1 MISTDAG
8 NPMIRYRWLWFAI
21 ASLMLAVAWP
31 ISERLSLDR
40 SLERMFPADD
50 PDRLEFERIE
60 ERFGVSQFLV
70 FAYRDPELWSS
81 DGSGI
86 DRAMQWRKKIEG
98 IPGVSYALDL
108 SRVDEML
115 TTLRGPAGFLGA
127 LTGAQSKRPLVD
139 SNNTLASR
147 YRELFTGQ
155 THAAQSDL
163 VAIGVQLAPLDAPN
177 DDSSTPLLALRQLAQ
192 NAPGGLL
199 VGHVAMVDEGFR
211 EIERDGNRLGIY
223 STVSLSLLML
233 VGFRSIRWAL
243 IVVVVVQ
250 WSLVLTRA
258 ALVLLNWELTM
269 VSSMLSSIVMV
280 VGVATALH
288 WMFGYQKE
296 YASNAH
302 VSDPS
307 LRARIAL
314 EASMTRLWQ
323 PIVWAVVTDAIG
335 FASLA
340 LSRVGPVQDYGS
352 MMAIACG
359 IVLLGIFA
367 LVPTLALLPLGGL
380 GSGGLGSAGL
390 GLGKDS
396 SYALSTVPGEAG
408 IQLALRQILGT
419 VTRHRFLVIAAAA
432 LLLLFGSLGSS
443 RLKVETDFLKNFQSN
458 SPIAQAYRAVETEL
472 GGAGVWDV
480 MIPAPMPMTEE
491 YFDRVLALEKELLAI
506 EVPSQEPGA
515 EPLKLTSALS
525 LADTDRVART
535 AAVLRMIPLE
545 ARLLGMQ
552 QSMGSFFRTLLSPP
566 QRGSID
572 GDRPRALRLMLRSRE
587 RSESEQK
594 TELIA
599 RVRQVVQKHRQGLG
613 SVRTEDTAVAGYYVL
628 LTKLVEHV
636 VADQWKSF
644 LAAALGIGIAMTIAL
659 RSIKFALV
667 ALVPA
672 VLPSLVVLGILGTLG
687 VRMNLGA
694 AMIAA
699 VSMGLGVDSSLHYLF
714 RYRQERA
721 AGSSLEQAL
730 ASSQSETGM
739 AVLMATM
746 ALVIGFGSMAVS
758 DFLPTVAFG
767 SLAAWTMLGGLLGN
781 LCLLPALV
789 TWLDTKPS

>member
-1 MISTDAG
+1 M
-8 NPMIRYRWLWFAI
+8 
-21 ASLMLAVAWP
+21 
-31 ISERLSLDR
+31 
-40 SLERMFPADD
+40 
-50 PDRLEFERIE
+50 
-60 ERFGVSQFLV
+60 
-70 FAYRDPELWSS
+70 
-81 DGSGI
+81 
-86 DRAMQWRKKIEG
+86 
-98 IPGVSYALDL
+98 
-108 SRVDEML
+108 
-115 TTLRGPAGFLGA
+115 
-127 LTGAQSKRPLVD
+127 
-139 SNNTLASR
+139 
-147 YRELFTGQ
+147 
-155 THAAQSDL
+155 
-163 VAIGVQLAPLDAPN
+163 
-177 DDSSTPLLALRQLAQ
+177 
-192 NAPGGLL
+192 
-199 VGHVAMVDEGFR
+199 
-211 EIERDGNRLGIY
+211 
-223 STVSLSLLML
+223 
-233 VGFRSIRWAL
+233 
-243 IVVVVVQ
+243 
-250 WSLVLTRA
+250 
-258 ALVLLNWELTM
+258 
-269 VSSMLSSIVMV
+269 
-280 VGVATALH
+280 
-288 WMFGYQKE
+288 
-296 YASNAH
+296 
-302 VSDPS
+302 
-307 LRARIAL
+307 
-314 EASMTRLWQ
+314 
-323 PIVWAVVTDAIG
+323 
-335 FASLA
+335 
-340 LSRVGPVQDYGS
+340 
-352 MMAIACG
+352 
-359 IVLLGIFA
+359 
-367 LVPTLALLPLGGL
+367 
-380 GSGGLGSAGL
+380 
-390 GLGKDS
+390 
-396 SYALSTVPGEAG
+396 PGEAG
-408 IQLALRQILGT
+408 IQLALRQILST
-419 VTRHRFLVIAAAA
+419 VTHHRLLVIAAAA

-443 RLKVETDFLKNFQSN
+443 RLRVETDFLKNFQSN

-506 EVPSQEPGA
+506 EVPSQEPGS

-552 QSMGSFFRTLLSPP
+552 QSMGSFFGTLLSPP

-572 GDRPRALRLMLRSRE
+572 GDRPPALRLMLRSRE

-599 RVRQVVQKHRQGLG
+599 RVRQVVQKHRDGLG

-730 ASSQSETGM
+730 ANSQSETGM
-739 AVLMATM
+739 AVLMATL

-789 TWLDTKPS
+789 TWLDSKTS

>member
-1 MISTDAG
+1 
-8 NPMIRYRWLWFAI
+8 MIRYRWLWFAI
-21 ASLMLAVAWP
+21 AALMLAVAWP

-50 PDRLEFERIE
+50 PDRLEFEGIE

-115 TTLRGPAGFLGA
+115 TTLRGPTGFLGT
-127 LTGAQSKRPLVD
+127 LTGAPSKRPLVD

-163 VAIGVQLAPLDAPN
+163 VAIGVQLVPSDAPN
-177 DDSSTPLLALRQLAQ
+177 DDSSKPLVSLRQLAQ
-192 NAPGGLL
+192 SAPGGLL

-250 WSLVLTRA
+250 WSLILTRA
-258 ALVLLNWELTM
+258 VLVLLNWELTM

-380 GSGGLGSAGL
+380 GLGWL
-390 GLGKDS
+390 GLGKHS
-396 SYALSTVPGEAG
+396 SYALGTVPGEAG
-408 IQLALRQILGT
+408 IQVALRQILST
-419 VTRHRFLVIAAAA
+419 VTRQRFLVIAAAA

-535 AAVLRMIPLE
+535 ATVLRMIPLE

-552 QSMGSFFRTLLSPP
+552 QSMGSFYGTLLSPP

-599 RVRQVVQKHRQGLG
+599 RVRQVVQKHREGLG

>member
-1 MISTDAG
+1 
-8 NPMIRYRWLWFAI
+8 
-21 ASLMLAVAWP
+21 
-31 ISERLSLDR
+31 
-40 SLERMFPADD
+40 
-50 PDRLEFERIE
+50 
-60 ERFGVSQFLV
+60 
-70 FAYRDPELWSS
+70 
-81 DGSGI
+81 
-86 DRAMQWRKKIEG
+86 
-98 IPGVSYALDL
+98 
-108 SRVDEML
+108 
-115 TTLRGPAGFLGA
+115 
-127 LTGAQSKRPLVD
+127 
-139 SNNTLASR
+139 
-147 YRELFTGQ
+147 LFTGQ

-163 VAIGVQLAPLDAPN
+163 VAIGVQLAPCDAPN
-177 DDSSTPLLALRQLAQ
+177 DDSSTPLVSLRQLAQ
-192 NAPGGLL
+192 SAPGGLL

-250 WSLVLTRA
+250 WSLILTRA
-258 ALVLLNWELTM
+258 VLVLLNWELTM

-359 IVLLGIFA
+359 IVLLGIFT

-380 GSGGLGSAGL
+380 GSGWLGLDWM
-390 GLGKDS
+390 GLGKHS
-396 SYALSTVPGEAG
+396 SYALGTVPGEAG
-408 IQLALRQILGT
+408 IQVALRQILST
-419 VTRHRFLVIAAAA
+419 VTRQRFLVIAAAA

-535 AAVLRMIPLE
+535 ATVLRMIPLE

-552 QSMGSFFRTLLSPP
+552 QSMGSFFGTLLSPP

-599 RVRQVVQKHRQGLG
+599 RVRQVVQKHREGLDP
-613 SVRTEDTAVAGYYVL
+613 VRAEDTAVAGYYVL

-659 RSIKFALV
+659 RSFKFALV

-721 AGSSLEQAL
+721 AGNSLEQAL

-789 TWLDTKPS
+789 TWLDTNPS

>member
-1 MISTDAG
+1 
-8 NPMIRYRWLWFAI
+8 
-21 ASLMLAVAWP
+21 MLAVAWP

-86 DRAMQWRKKIEG
+86 DRAMQWRKKIEE

-115 TTLRGPAGFLGA
+115 TTLRGPTGFLGA
-127 LTGAQSKRPLVD
+127 LTGAPSKRPLVD

-163 VAIGVQLAPLDAPN
+163 VAIGVQLAPSDAPN
-177 DDSSTPLLALRQLAQ
+177 DDSSTPLVSLRQLAQ
-192 NAPGGLL
+192 SAPGGLL

-250 WSLVLTRA
+250 WSLILTRA
-258 ALVLLNWELTM
+258 VLVLLNWELTM

-359 IVLLGIFA
+359 IVLLGIFT

-380 GSGGLGSAGL
+380 GSGWLGLDWM
-390 GLGKDS
+390 GLGKHS
-396 SYALSTVPGEAG
+396 SYALGTVPGEAG
-408 IQLALRQILGT
+408 IQVALRQILNT
-419 VTRHRFLVIAAAA
+419 VTRQRFLVIAAAA

-552 QSMGSFFRTLLSPP
+552 QSMGSFFATLLSPP

-572 GDRPRALRLMLRSRE
+572 GERPRALRLMLRSRE

-599 RVRQVVQKHRQGLG
+599 RVRQVVQKHREGLG

-721 AGSSLEQAL
+721 AGNSLEQAL

>member
-1 MISTDAG
+1 
-8 NPMIRYRWLWFAI
+8 
-21 ASLMLAVAWP
+21 MLAVAWP

-50 PDRLEFERIE
+50 PDRLEFEGIE

-86 DRAMQWRKKIEG
+86 DRAMQWRKKIER
-98 IPGVSYALDL
+98 ITGVSYALDL

-115 TTLRGPAGFLGA
+115 TTLRGPTGFLGA
-127 LTGAQSKRPLVD
+127 LTGAPSKRPLVD

-177 DDSSTPLLALRQLAQ
+177 DDSSTPLVSLRQLAQ
-192 NAPGGLL
+192 SAPGGLL

-250 WSLVLTRA
+250 WSLILTRA
-258 ALVLLNWELTM
+258 VLVLLNWELTM

-352 MMAIACG
+352 MMAIAWG
-359 IVLLGIFA
+359 IVLLGLVA
-367 LVPTLALLPLGGL
+367 LVPTRAVRPLGGL
-380 GSGGLGSAGL
+380 GSGGVGSGGGGGRVGRFGQLVGFDGDIAG
-390 GLGKDS
+390 
-396 SYALSTVPGEAG
+396 
-408 IQLALRQILGT
+408 
-419 VTRHRFLVIAAAA
+419 
-432 LLLLFGSLGSS
+432 
-443 RLKVETDFLKNFQSN
+443 
-458 SPIAQAYRAVETEL
+458 
-472 GGAGVWDV
+472 
-480 MIPAPMPMTEE
+480 
-491 YFDRVLALEKELLAI
+491 
-506 EVPSQEPGA
+506 
-515 EPLKLTSALS
+515 
-525 LADTDRVART
+525 DTVARDGH
-535 AAVLRMIPLE
+535 VDPV
-545 ARLLGMQ
+545 ARL
-552 QSMGSFFRTLLSPP
+552 
-566 QRGSID
+566 
-572 GDRPRALRLMLRSRE
+572 
-587 RSESEQK
+587 
-594 TELIA
+594 
-599 RVRQVVQKHRQGLG
+599 
-613 SVRTEDTAVAGYYVL
+613 
-628 LTKLVEHV
+628 
-636 VADQWKSF
+636 
-644 LAAALGIGIAMTIAL
+644 
-659 RSIKFALV
+659 
-667 ALVPA
+667 
-672 VLPSLVVLGILGTLG
+672 
-687 VRMNLGA
+687 
-694 AMIAA
+694 
-699 VSMGLGVDSSLHYLF
+699 
-714 RYRQERA
+714 
-721 AGSSLEQAL
+721 
-730 ASSQSETGM
+730 
-739 AVLMATM
+739 
-746 ALVIGFGSMAVS
+746 
-758 DFLPTVAFG
+758 
-767 SLAAWTMLGGLLGN
+767 
-781 LCLLPALV
+781 
-789 TWLDTKPS
+789 

>member
-1 MISTDAG
+1 
-8 NPMIRYRWLWFAI
+8 MIRYRWLWFAI

-70 FAYRDPELWSS
+70 FAYRDPELWSI

-115 TTLRGPAGFLGA
+115 TTLRGPTGFLGA
-127 LTGAQSKRPLVD
+127 LAGGQSKRPLVD
-139 SNNTLASR
+139 SNNTLASK

-163 VAIGVQLAPLDAPN
+163 VAIGVQLAPLDTP
-177 DDSSTPLLALRQLAQ
+177 DDDPSTPLLTLRQLAQ
-192 NAPGGLL
+192 SAPGGLL

-233 VGFRSIRWAL
+233 AGFRSIRWAL

-258 ALVLLNWELTM
+258 VLVLLDWELTM

-296 YASNAH
+296 YAANAH

-323 PIVWAVVTDAIG
+323 PIVWAVLTDAIG

-352 MMAIACG
+352 MMSIACG

-380 GSGGLGSAGL
+380 G
-390 GLGKDS
+390 LGKDS
-396 SYALSTVPGEAG
+396 SYALGTVPGEAG
-408 IQLALRQILGT
+408 IQLALGQILGT

-432 LLLLFGSLGSS
+432 FLLLFGSLGSS
-443 RLKVETDFLKNFQSN
+443 RLRVETDFLKNFQSN

-535 AAVLRMIPLE
+535 AAILRMIPIE

-552 QSMGSFFRTLLSPP
+552 QSMGSFFGTLLSPP
-566 QRGSID
+566 QRESID

-599 RVRQVVQKHRQGLG
+599 RVRQVVQKHREGLG

>member
-1 MISTDAG
+1 
-8 NPMIRYRWLWFAI
+8 MIRYRWLWFAI

-50 PDRLEFERIE
+50 PDRLEFEGIE

-115 TTLRGPAGFLGA
+115 TTLRGPTGFLGA
-127 LTGAQSKRPLVD
+127 LTGAPSKRPLVD

-163 VAIGVQLAPLDAPN
+163 VAIGVQLVPSDAPN
-177 DDSSTPLLALRQLAQ
+177 DDSSKPLVSLRQLAES
-192 NAPGGLL
+192 APGGLL

-250 WSLVLTRA
+250 WSLILTRA
-258 ALVLLNWELTM
+258 VLVLLNWELTM

-288 WMFGYQKE
+288 WMFGYQEE

-359 IVLLGIFA
+359 IVLLGIFT
-367 LVPTLALLPLGGL
+367 LVPTLALLSLGGL
-380 GSGGLGSAGL
+380 GSGGLGLGWL
-390 GLGKDS
+390 GLGKHS
-396 SYALSTVPGEAG
+396 SYALGTVPGEAG
-408 IQLALRQILGT
+408 IQVALRQILST
-419 VTRHRFLVIAAAA
+419 VTRQRFLVIAAAA

-491 YFDRVLALEKELLAI
+491 YFNRVLALEKELLAI

-535 AAVLRMIPLE
+535 ATVLRMIPLE

-552 QSMGSFFRTLLSPP
+552 QSMGSFFGTLLSPP

-572 GDRPRALRLMLRSRE
+572 SDRPRALRLMLRSRE

-599 RVRQVVQKHRQGLG
+599 RVRQVVQKHREGLG

>member
-1 MISTDAG
+1 
-8 NPMIRYRWLWFAI
+8 
-21 ASLMLAVAWP
+21 
-31 ISERLSLDR
+31 
-40 SLERMFPADD
+40 
-50 PDRLEFERIE
+50 
-60 ERFGVSQFLV
+60 
-70 FAYRDPELWSS
+70 
-81 DGSGI
+81 
-86 DRAMQWRKKIEG
+86 
-98 IPGVSYALDL
+98 
-108 SRVDEML
+108 
-115 TTLRGPAGFLGA
+115 
-127 LTGAQSKRPLVD
+127 
-139 SNNTLASR
+139 
-147 YRELFTGQ
+147 
-155 THAAQSDL
+155 
-163 VAIGVQLAPLDAPN
+163 
-177 DDSSTPLLALRQLAQ
+177 
-192 NAPGGLL
+192 
-199 VGHVAMVDEGFR
+199 MVDEGFR

-250 WSLVLTRA
+250 WSLILTRA
-258 ALVLLNWELTM
+258 VLVLLNWELTM

-359 IVLLGIFA
+359 IVLLGIFT

-380 GSGGLGSAGL
+380 GSGGLGSGGLGSGGL
-390 GLGKDS
+390 GLGWLGLGKHS
-396 SYALSTVPGEAG
+396 SYALGTVPGEAG
-408 IQLALRQILGT
+408 IQVALRQILST
-419 VTRHRFLVIAAAA
+419 VTRQRFLVIAAAA

-535 AAVLRMIPLE
+535 ATVLRMIPLE

-552 QSMGSFFRTLLSPP
+552 QSMGSFFGTLLSPP

-572 GDRPRALRLMLRSRE
+572 ADRPRAMRLMLRSRE

-599 RVRQVVQKHRQGLG
+599 RVRQVVQKHREGLG

-644 LAAALGIGIAMTIAL
+644 LAAALGIGIALTIAL

>member
-1 MISTDAG
+1 
-8 NPMIRYRWLWFAI
+8 
-21 ASLMLAVAWP
+21 MLAVAWP

-50 PDRLEFERIE
+50 PDRLEFEGIE

-115 TTLRGPAGFLGA
+115 TTLRGPTGFLGT
-127 LTGAQSKRPLVD
+127 LTGAPSKRPLVD

-163 VAIGVQLAPLDAPN
+163 VAIGVQLVPSDAPN
-177 DDSSTPLLALRQLAQ
+177 DDSSKPLVSLRQLAQ
-192 NAPGGLL
+192 SAPGGLL

-250 WSLVLTRA
+250 WSLILTRA
-258 ALVLLNWELTM
+258 VLVLLNWELTM

-359 IVLLGIFA
+359 IVLLGIFT

-380 GSGGLGSAGL
+380 GLGGLELGWL
-390 GLGKDS
+390 GLGKHS
-396 SYALSTVPGEAG
+396 SYALGTVPGEAG
-408 IQLALRQILGT
+408 IQVALRQILST
-419 VTRHRFLVIAAAA
+419 VTRQRFLVIAAAA

-535 AAVLRMIPLE
+535 ATVLRMIPLE

-552 QSMGSFFRTLLSPP
+552 QSMGSFFGTLLSPP

-572 GDRPRALRLMLRSRE
+572 ADRPRALRLMLRSRE

-599 RVRQVVQKHRQGLG
+599 RVRQVVQKHREGLG

>member
-1 MISTDAG
+1 
-8 NPMIRYRWLWFAI
+8 MIRYRWLWFAI

-115 TTLRGPAGFLGA
+115 TTLRGPTGFLGA
-127 LTGAQSKRPLVD
+127 FAGGQSKRPLVD
-139 SNNTLASR
+139 SNNTLASK

-163 VAIGVQLAPLDAPN
+163 VAIGVQLAPLDTPD
-177 DDSSTPLLALRQLAQ
+177 DDSSSPLLTLRQLALS
-192 NAPGGLL
+192 APGGLL

-233 VGFRSIRWAL
+233 AGFRSIRWAL

-258 ALVLLNWELTM
+258 VLVLLDWELTM

-296 YASNAH
+296 YAANAH

-352 MMAIACG
+352 MMSIACG

-367 LVPTLALLPLGGL
+367 LVPTLALLPLGV
-380 GSGGLGSAGL
+380 L

-396 SYALSTVPGEAG
+396 GYALGTVPGEAG
-408 IQLALRQILGT
+408 IQSALRQILST
-419 VTRHRFLVIAAAA
+419 VTHHRFLVIAAAA

-480 MIPAPMPMTEE
+480 VIPAPMPMTEE
-491 YFDRVLALEKELLAI
+491 YFDRVLDLEKELLAI
-506 EVPSQEPGA
+506 EVASQEPGA

-535 AAVLRMIPLE
+535 AAILRMIPLE

-552 QSMGSFFRTLLSPP
+552 QSMGSFFGTLLSPP

-599 RVRQVVQKHRQGLG
+599 RVRQVVQKHREGLG

>member
-1 MISTDAG
+1 
-8 NPMIRYRWLWFAI
+8 
-21 ASLMLAVAWP
+21 
-31 ISERLSLDR
+31 
-40 SLERMFPADD
+40 
-50 PDRLEFERIE
+50 
-60 ERFGVSQFLV
+60 
-70 FAYRDPELWSS
+70 
-81 DGSGI
+81 
-86 DRAMQWRKKIEG
+86 
-98 IPGVSYALDL
+98 
-108 SRVDEML
+108 
-115 TTLRGPAGFLGA
+115 
-127 LTGAQSKRPLVD
+127 
-139 SNNTLASR
+139 
-147 YRELFTGQ
+147 LFTGQ

-163 VAIGVQLAPLDAPN
+163 VAIGVQLAPSDAPN
-177 DDSSTPLLALRQLAQ
+177 DDSSTPLVSLRQLAQ
-192 NAPGGLL
+192 SAPGGLL

-250 WSLVLTRA
+250 WSLILTRA
-258 ALVLLNWELTM
+258 VLVLLNWELTM

-359 IVLLGIFA
+359 IVLLGIFT

-380 GSGGLGSAGL
+380 GSGWLGLDWM
-390 GLGKDS
+390 GLGKHS
-396 SYALSTVPGEAG
+396 SYALGTVPGEAG
-408 IQLALRQILGT
+408 IQVALRQILNT
-419 VTRHRFLVIAAAA
+419 VTRQRFLVIAAAA

-552 QSMGSFFRTLLSPP
+552 QSMGSFFATLLSPP

-572 GDRPRALRLMLRSRE
+572 GERPRALRLMLRSRE

-599 RVRQVVQKHRQGLG
+599 RVRQVVQKHREGLG

-721 AGSSLEQAL
+721 AGNSLEQAL

>member
-1 MISTDAG
+1 
-8 NPMIRYRWLWFAI
+8 
-21 ASLMLAVAWP
+21 MLAVAWP

-127 LTGAQSKRPLVD
+127 LTGAQSTRPLVD

-163 VAIGVQLAPLDAPN
+163 VAIGVQLAPLDTPD
-177 DDSSTPLLALRQLAQ
+177 DDSSSPLLTLRQLALS
-192 NAPGGLL
+192 APGGLL

-233 VGFRSIRWAL
+233 AGFRSIRWAL

-258 ALVLLNWELTM
+258 VLVLLDWELTM

-296 YASNAH
+296 YAANAH

-352 MMAIACG
+352 MMSIACG

-367 LVPTLALLPLGGL
+367 LVPTLALLPLGV
-380 GSGGLGSAGL
+380 L

-396 SYALSTVPGEAG
+396 GYALGTVPGEAG

-432 LLLLFGSLGSS
+432 LLLLLGSLGSS

-552 QSMGSFFRTLLSPP
+552 QSMGSFFGTLLSPP

-599 RVRQVVQKHRQGLG
+599 RVRQVVQKHREGLG

-636 VADQWKSF
+636 VADQWKS
-644 LAAALGIGIAMTIAL
+644 
-659 RSIKFALV
+659 R
-667 ALVPA
+667 
-672 VLPSLVVLGILGTLG
+672 
-687 VRMNLGA
+687 
-694 AMIAA
+694 
-699 VSMGLGVDSSLHYLF
+699 
-714 RYRQERA
+714 
-721 AGSSLEQAL
+721 
-730 ASSQSETGM
+730 
-739 AVLMATM
+739 
-746 ALVIGFGSMAVS
+746 
-758 DFLPTVAFG
+758 
-767 SLAAWTMLGGLLGN
+767 
-781 LCLLPALV
+781 
-789 TWLDTKPS
+789 

>member
-1 MISTDAG
+1 
-8 NPMIRYRWLWFAI
+8 MIRYRWLWFAI

-115 TTLRGPAGFLGA
+115 TTLRGPTGFLGA
-127 LTGAQSKRPLVD
+127 FAGGQSKRPLVD
-139 SNNTLASR
+139 SNNTLASK

-163 VAIGVQLAPLDAPN
+163 VAIGVQLAPLDTPD
-177 DDSSTPLLALRQLAQ
+177 DDSSSPLLTLRQLALS
-192 NAPGGLL
+192 APGGLL

-233 VGFRSIRWAL
+233 AGFRSIRWAL

-258 ALVLLNWELTM
+258 VLVLLDWELTM

-296 YASNAH
+296 YAANAH

-352 MMAIACG
+352 MMSIACG

-367 LVPTLALLPLGGL
+367 LVPTLALLPLGV
-380 GSGGLGSAGL
+380 L

-396 SYALSTVPGEAG
+396 GYALGTVPGEAG
-408 IQLALRQILGT
+408 IQSALRQILNT
-419 VTRHRFLVIAAAA
+419 VTHHRFLVIAAAA

-506 EVPSQEPGA
+506 EVASQEPGA

-535 AAVLRMIPLE
+535 AAILRMIPLE

-552 QSMGSFFRTLLSPP
+552 QSMGSFFGTLLSPP

-599 RVRQVVQKHRQGLG
+599 RVRQVVQKHRKGLG
-613 SVRTEDTAVAGYYVL
+613 SVRIEDTAVAGYYVL

-659 RSIKFALV
+659 RSVKFALV

-721 AGSSLEQAL
+721 GGCSLEKAL

-739 AVLMATM
+739 AVLMATL

-789 TWLDTKPS
+789 TWLDSKTS

>member
-1 MISTDAG
+1 
-8 NPMIRYRWLWFAI
+8 
-21 ASLMLAVAWP
+21 
-31 ISERLSLDR
+31 
-40 SLERMFPADD
+40 
-50 PDRLEFERIE
+50 
-60 ERFGVSQFLV
+60 
-70 FAYRDPELWSS
+70 
-81 DGSGI
+81 
-86 DRAMQWRKKIEG
+86 
-98 IPGVSYALDL
+98 
-108 SRVDEML
+108 
-115 TTLRGPAGFLGA
+115 
-127 LTGAQSKRPLVD
+127 
-139 SNNTLASR
+139 
-147 YRELFTGQ
+147 
-155 THAAQSDL
+155 
-163 VAIGVQLAPLDAPN
+163 
-177 DDSSTPLLALRQLAQ
+177 
-192 NAPGGLL
+192 
-199 VGHVAMVDEGFR
+199 
-211 EIERDGNRLGIY
+211 
-223 STVSLSLLML
+223 
-233 VGFRSIRWAL
+233 
-243 IVVVVVQ
+243 
-250 WSLVLTRA
+250 
-258 ALVLLNWELTM
+258 
-269 VSSMLSSIVMV
+269 
-280 VGVATALH
+280 
-288 WMFGYQKE
+288 
-296 YASNAH
+296 
-302 VSDPS
+302 
-307 LRARIAL
+307 
-314 EASMTRLWQ
+314 
-323 PIVWAVVTDAIG
+323 
-335 FASLA
+335 
-340 LSRVGPVQDYGS
+340 
-352 MMAIACG
+352 
-359 IVLLGIFA
+359 
-367 LVPTLALLPLGGL
+367 L
-380 GSGGLGSAGL
+380 GSGGLGSGWL

-396 SYALSTVPGEAG
+396 GYALGTVPGEAG
-408 IQLALRQILGT
+408 IQVALRQILST
-419 VTRHRFLVIAAAA
+419 VTHQRFLVIAAAA

-535 AAVLRMIPLE
+535 ATVLRMIPLE

-552 QSMGSFFRTLLSPP
+552 QSMGSFFGTLLSPP

-572 GDRPRALRLMLRSRE
+572 GERPRALRLMLRSRE

-599 RVRQVVQKHRQGLG
+599 RVRQVVQKHREGLG

-789 TWLDTKPS
+789 TWLDTNPS

>member
-1 MISTDAG
+1 
-8 NPMIRYRWLWFAI
+8 
-21 ASLMLAVAWP
+21 
-31 ISERLSLDR
+31 
-40 SLERMFPADD
+40 
-50 PDRLEFERIE
+50 
-60 ERFGVSQFLV
+60 
-70 FAYRDPELWSS
+70 
-81 DGSGI
+81 
-86 DRAMQWRKKIEG
+86 
-98 IPGVSYALDL
+98 
-108 SRVDEML
+108 ML
-115 TTLRGPAGFLGA
+115 TTLRGPTGFLGA
-127 LTGAQSKRPLVD
+127 LTGAPSKRPLVD

-163 VAIGVQLAPLDAPN
+163 VAIGVQLAPSDAPN
-177 DDSSTPLLALRQLAQ
+177 DDSSTPLVSLRQLAQ
-192 NAPGGLL
+192 SAPGGLL

-250 WSLVLTRA
+250 WSLILTRA
-258 ALVLLNWELTM
+258 VLVLLNWELTM

-359 IVLLGIFA
+359 IVLLGIFT

-380 GSGGLGSAGL
+380 GSGWLGLDWM
-390 GLGKDS
+390 GLGKHS
-396 SYALSTVPGEAG
+396 SYALGTVPGEAG
-408 IQLALRQILGT
+408 IQVALRQILNT
-419 VTRHRFLVIAAAA
+419 VTRQRFLVIAAAA

-552 QSMGSFFRTLLSPP
+552 QSMGSFFATLLSPP

-572 GDRPRALRLMLRSRE
+572 GERPRALRLMLRSRE

-599 RVRQVVQKHRQGLG
+599 RVRQVVQKHREGLG

-721 AGSSLEQAL
+721 AGNSLEQAL

>member
-1 MISTDAG
+1 
-8 NPMIRYRWLWFAI
+8 MIRYRWLWFAI

-31 ISERLSLDR
+31 ISGQLSLDR

-86 DRAMQWRKKIEG
+86 DRAMQWRKKIEE

-115 TTLRGPAGFLGA
+115 TTLRGPTGFLGA
-127 LTGAQSKRPLVD
+127 LTGAPSKRPLVD

-163 VAIGVQLAPLDAPN
+163 VAIGVQLAPCDAPN
-177 DDSSTPLLALRQLAQ
+177 DDSSTPLVSLRQLAQ
-192 NAPGGLL
+192 SAPGGLL

-250 WSLVLTRA
+250 WSLILTRA
-258 ALVLLNWELTM
+258 VLVLLNWELTM

-359 IVLLGIFA
+359 IVLLGIFT

-380 GSGGLGSAGL
+380 GSGWLGLDWM
-390 GLGKDS
+390 GLGKHS
-396 SYALSTVPGEAG
+396 SYALGTVPGEAG
-408 IQLALRQILGT
+408 IQGALRQILST
-419 VTRHRFLVIAAAA
+419 VTRQRFLVIAAAA

-535 AAVLRMIPLE
+535 ATVLRMIPLE

-552 QSMGSFFRTLLSPP
+552 QSMGSFFGTLLSPP

-599 RVRQVVQKHRQGLG
+599 RVRQVVQKHREGLDP
-613 SVRTEDTAVAGYYVL
+613 VRAEDTAVAGYYVL

-659 RSIKFALV
+659 RSFKFALV

-721 AGSSLEQAL
+721 AGNSLEQAL

-789 TWLDTKPS
+789 TWLDTNPS

>member
-1 MISTDAG
+1 MISTDVG

-86 DRAMQWRKKIEG
+86 DRAMQWRIKIEG

-115 TTLRGPAGFLGA
+115 TTLRGPTGFLGA
-127 LTGAQSKRPLVD
+127 LTGTQSKRPLVD

-163 VAIGVQLAPLDAPN
+163 VAIGVQLAPSDASS
-177 DDSSTPLLALRQLAQ
+177 DDSSTPLVSLRQLAQ
-192 NAPGGLL
+192 SAPGGLL

-302 VSDPS
+302 VGDPS

-380 GSGGLGSAGL
+380 GSGGLG
-390 GLGKDS
+390 LGKDS
-396 SYALSTVPGEAG
+396 GYALGTVPGEAG
-408 IQLALRQILGT
+408 IQSALRQILNT
-419 VTRHRFLVIAAAA
+419 VTHHRFLVIAAAA
-432 LLLLFGSLGSS
+432 LLLLLGSLGSS

-506 EVPSQEPGA
+506 EVQSQEPGA

-535 AAVLRMIPLE
+535 ATVLRMIPLE

-552 QSMGSFFRTLLSPP
+552 QSMGSFFGTLLSPP

-572 GDRPRALRLMLRSRE
+572 GDRTRALRLMLRSRE

-599 RVRQVVQKHRQGLG
+599 RVRQVVQKHREGLG

-644 LAAALGIGIAMTIAL
+644 LAAALGIAIAMTIAL
-659 RSIKFALV
+659 RSVKFALV
-667 ALVPA
+667 ALLPA

-714 RYRQERA
+714 RYRQARD
-721 AGSSLEQAL
+721 AGSNLEQAL

-739 AVLMATM
+739 AVLMATL

-789 TWLDTKPS
+789 TWLDSKTS